1 MMDVMIS
8 SKMVRAI
15 TKYTLHAPGIISFTT
30 HGNNYTNPDS
40 QAAAKQSA
48 RTFSFINLF
57 STADIDQANLQQL
70 DDVIMNYRK
79 LVVHWSH
86 SSSRSLLLS
95 AFDTE
100 PTPAASP
107 SAAADS
113 CKLKLSTD
121 SSSFVFFTSCNIK

>member
-57 STADIDQANLQQL
+57 STADIDQANLL
-70 DDVIMNYRK
+70 
-79 LVVHWSH
+79 
-86 SSSRSLLLS
+86 
-95 AFDTE
+95 
-100 PTPAASP
+100 
-107 SAAADS
+107 
-113 CKLKLSTD
+113 
-121 SSSFVFFTSCNIK
+121 